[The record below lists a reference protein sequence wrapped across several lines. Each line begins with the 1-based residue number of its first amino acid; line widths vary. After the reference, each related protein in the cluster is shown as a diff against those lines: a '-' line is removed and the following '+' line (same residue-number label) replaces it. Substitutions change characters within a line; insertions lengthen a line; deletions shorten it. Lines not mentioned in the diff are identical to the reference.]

1 MNDFAYFLDTLT
13 ILSFVKVLF
22 VVGLG
27 LYAFFAYLMLRQV
40 GVMSRAV
47 EMQDEYIVKIVG
59 IAHFLLAIFVLLIA
73 LLVL

>member
-1 MNDFAYFLDTLT
+1 MNNFTYFLDNLSV
-13 ILSFVKVLF
+13 LSFVKVF
-22 VVGLG
+22 FIVGLG

-47 EMQDEYIVKIVG
+47 EMQDEYIVKIIG
-59 IAHFLLAIFVLLIA
+59 IAHFLLAVFILLIA